1 MITFANGQAF
11 NTIRIFGAKKT
22 YQGMERDTLAI
33 SIPSADITLE
43 EAKNLWKNTE
53 ATAEITITSDG
64 QTNVLLNYSLPV
76 ELTVETL
83 KVSED
88 ESVEVVTLKLAQK
101 SALELA
107 QEKQATDIAA
117 CEAAIIDI
125 GELLGGE

>member
-11 NTIRIFGAKKT
+11 NTIRILGAKKT

-43 EAKNLWKNTE
+43 EAKKLWKNTE

-64 QTNVLLNYSLPV
+64 QTNVRLNYSLPV
-76 ELTVETL
+76 ELTDETL

-101 SALELA
+101 SDLEIALET
-107 QEKQATDIAA
+107 QATDIQDTQVALM
-117 CEAAIIDI
+117 
-125 GELLGGE
+125 ELAELVTA